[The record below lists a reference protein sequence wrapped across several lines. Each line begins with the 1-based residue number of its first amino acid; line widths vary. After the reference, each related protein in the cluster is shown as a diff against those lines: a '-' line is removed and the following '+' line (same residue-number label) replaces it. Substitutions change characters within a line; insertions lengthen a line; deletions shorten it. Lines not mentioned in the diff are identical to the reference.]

1 MGKNKDTMRRVLKFI
16 SPYKGK
22 IILMLLMALFTVAF
36 TLYTPILIGEGVD
49 TVSWALGM
57 SKQKHCSGSLVL
69 WQWLCLERLSRN
81 GS

>member
-1 MGKNKDTMRRVLKFI
+1 MGKNKDTMKRVLKFI

-49 TVSWALGM
+49 TII
-57 SKQKHCSGSLVL
+57 
-69 WQWLCLERLSRN
+69 
-81 GS
+81 

>member
-36 TLYTPILIGEGVD
+36 TPVYTYSD
-49 TVSWALGM
+49 
-57 SKQKHCSGSLVL
+57 
-69 WQWLCLERLSRN
+69 R
-81 GS
+81 